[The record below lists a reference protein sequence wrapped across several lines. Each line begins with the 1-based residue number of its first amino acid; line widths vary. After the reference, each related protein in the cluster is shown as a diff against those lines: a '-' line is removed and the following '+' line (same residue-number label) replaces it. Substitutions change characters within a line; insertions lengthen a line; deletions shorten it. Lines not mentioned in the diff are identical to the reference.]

1 MLAAIGSKNLS
12 AVLLVLLLAAC
23 GDDGSAVGG
32 NGEGGPSETGAGGS
46 GGEASVG
53 GGATTQAT
61 IQFFVNERP
70 HDPGNKEQA
79 TTRARYTDP
88 IRVVGGGLVPGS
100 TVRFDI
106 TSGEAVS
113 FAVFEVPGD
122 GVIDFAR
129 DAPMEG
135 SWSGA
140 DLDGFLW
147 SLDTMAALNVKVS
160 VRDESGAPL
169 ASALLERAP
178 FAEGTLSEIV
188 DDGTLVGTFYRPEGE
203 GPFPAVLTF
212 GGSEGGRES
221 GEFTAAYL
229 ATLGYAALGVA
240 YFDEPGLPAVLL
252 MCRSRSCRPTS
263 HGCVRGPRSTRAA
276 SASGVARAAA
286 SYP

>member
-79 TTRARYTDP
+79 TTRAGYTDP

-106 TSGEAVS
+106 LRRLRGPCVGTARKLRRVDRRDWPASLDPQRVHAEQQGGRQLSRRRLDLRVLRRGGLAV
-113 FAVFEVPGD
+113 VT
-122 GVIDFAR
+122 
-129 DAPMEG
+129 APM
-135 SWSGA
+135 
-140 DLDGFLW
+140 
-147 SLDTMAALNVKVS
+147 
-160 VRDESGAPL
+160 
-169 ASALLERAP
+169 
-178 FAEGTLSEIV
+178 
-188 DDGTLVGTFYRPEGE
+188 
-203 GPFPAVLTF
+203 
-212 GGSEGGRES
+212 
-221 GEFTAAYL
+221 
-229 ATLGYAALGVA
+229 
-240 YFDEPGLPAVLL
+240 
-252 MCRSRSCRPTS
+252 SRS
-263 HGCVRGPRSTRAA
+263 GPAA
-276 SASGVARAAA
+276 NIAE
-286 SYP
+286 